1 MSTVKRNR
9 NPPQLLPCVSS
20 PSEAEIKFNIHA
32 MLGPDGKP
40 SPEKLF
46 REHIGQI
53 LIIDGAALEM
63 LC

>member
-1 MSTVKRNR
+1 
-9 NPPQLLPCVSS
+9 
-20 PSEAEIKFNIHA
+20 